1 MHVSVI
7 VSSPACRSLLVP
19 SVVYLQELVWVERQ
33 QCCGAL
39 QRPRYKRSP
48 HTLLKVRFQQLLV
61 RLAPLALW
69 LGVPR
74 LRVCAVCAQLN
85 FSLYLPPIDS
95 GDNTG
100 VKGFGVQKVGRVPF
114 PVKEEEGRHGSIRHT
129 EEGAQVA
136 RACFRGVERELHVF
150 RRRMH
155 AIILD
160 TRRDRRKLALM

>member
-1 MHVSVI
+1 M
-7 VSSPACRSLLVP
+7 
-19 SVVYLQELVWVERQ
+19 
-33 QCCGAL
+33 
-39 QRPRYKRSP
+39 
-48 HTLLKVRFQQLLV
+48 

-69 LGVPR
+69 LGVPC

-95 GDNTG
+95 GNDTG

-114 PVKEEEGRHGSIRHT
+114 PVKEEERRHRSIRHT

-136 RACFRGVERELHVF
+136 RACFRGVVRELHIF

-155 AIILD
+155 AIVLD
-160 TRRDRRKLALM
+160 ARRVRRKLAWV